1 MSDISMLLVGKVEIS
16 FQSPKLQ
23 NIYIY
28 IPHGRQPAT
37 SSAQEMKTNYLSSQH
52 GIVFLGFYFNDYS
65 QAERLDILSKDAKV
79 VIVDSKEMNKKNYPG
94 QISSYPLMTNY
105 YTSCTSTGGCCGQL
119 VYLPYYHHSPSF
131 DSFNVKEFFSFC
143 CLNLTTEK
151 RIESFL
157 HPYHCL
163 QLQSFFDLACFG

>member
-1 MSDISMLLVGKVEIS
+1 MQINFFSRVYIFGSKAECQT
-16 FQSPKLQ
+16 FQCCSLGRLKFPFSLQ
-23 NIYIY
+23 NCKTYIY

-105 YTSCTSTGGCCGQL
+105 YTSCTSTGGCCG
-119 VYLPYYHHSPSF
+119 
-131 DSFNVKEFFSFC
+131 
-143 CLNLTTEK
+143 
-151 RIESFL
+151 
-157 HPYHCL
+157 
-163 QLQSFFDLACFG
+163 